1 VAFHQRSPLLCSSH
15 RYLRANQ
22 SGSLFQKATLL
33 AKQHPDIGYPF
44 LTVAGEI
51 ETLIRESKYDGAE
64 QLVVMS
70 STYAAQHNKQIKLT
84 QLMLFDADIA
94 LGQQRTSRAIE
105 ILQKTIPLAQRN
117 QTRMLADAEIK
128 LAEIYRKQH
137 RLALAE
143 RYASAAF
150 SHTRLT
156 NDVLTAPA
164 RLELTAQF
172 QPHR

>member
-84 QLMLFDADIA
+84 QL
-94 LGQQRTSRAIE
+94 GQQRTSRAIE